1 MRIKGTTRLGGMA
14 FVLVLVGAGCQAAD
28 ERATELEI
36 AEAVQ
41 PVTWSDHVFGIHDT
55 ELPPV
60 RWTG

>member
-1 MRIKGTTRLGGMA
+1 MA